1 MVIYINELNHKASLW
16 TCSSSAGKKGQ
27 LKKQQD
33 GKDDDDNDNDDLNS
47 AREWEEN
54 HKRDY
59 E

>member
-33 GKDDDDNDNDDLNS
+33 GKDDDDNDNDAIKATTEIRGIIL
-47 AREWEEN
+47 
-54 HKRDY
+54 K
-59 E
+59 